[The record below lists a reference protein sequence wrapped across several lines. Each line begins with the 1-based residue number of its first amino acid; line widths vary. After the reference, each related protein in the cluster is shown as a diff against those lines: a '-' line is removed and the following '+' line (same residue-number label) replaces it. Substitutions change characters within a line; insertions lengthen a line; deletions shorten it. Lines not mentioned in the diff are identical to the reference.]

1 MCVYLKTSVT
11 LHPNHSS
18 SLFLTNH
25 FFLSFL
31 NLVYTTFRCSNNTHY
46 IYQEK
51 SITAIICPR
60 VIQYSKCPLCLY
72 NSRYDNSILKILL
85 VVISIISL
93 FLCSIFFLLSGNNY
107 TIHAQSD
114 LETTKYRNMIID
126 LGDGVKTNA
135 RLNIPTIGNGPFSA
149 VLLVPGSGPADMN
162 ETAGYV
168 RIDNETG
175 SKIYP
180 SARPFFEIAQYLS
193 ERGFAVLQYDK
204 RAIGANLTILN
215 SNVWGNAT
223 VNDLK
228 NDAEKALDVLIQ
240 QPEVDAKKVT
250 LVGHS
255 EGTTIVPRIAI
266 DNPDKVDNI
275 VLMGALAQNLA
286 DIGYFQA
293 VTLPLNYA
301 QQVLDHNHN
310 GLLSVQEADENP
322 IFTTMVGN
330 LTLLLTQNT
339 TTANGQVEQ
348 LSPQFNKD
356 NNTFISI
363 NDELKPR
370 LIDLFNSVSIVT
382 ANEKCIK
389 SPCPVW
395 INSHYSLD
403 PTLNIIG
410 KVPSDTSILIQQGK
424 NESQTPIEQ
433 AILLQQKLTE
443 VRHPD
448 HTLITYPDL
457 GHLFY
462 PSSQWITA
470 SGPMDQKVLED
481 LFGWLSDPIRDFKKL
496 SILSLQRP

>member
-1 MCVYLKTSVT
+1 L
-11 LHPNHSS
+11 
-18 SLFLTNH
+18 
-25 FFLSFL
+25 
-31 NLVYTTFRCSNNTHY
+31 
-46 IYQEK
+46 I
-51 SITAIICPR
+51 
-60 VIQYSKCPLCLY
+60 
-72 NSRYDNSILKILL
+72 
-85 VVISIISL
+85 ISIIFLSL
-93 FLCSIFFLLSGNNY
+93 YSITIILSGNNF
-107 TIHAQSD
+107 TSHAQSD
-114 LETTKYRNMIID
+114 LETTKYRNMVID

-135 RLNIPTIGNGPFSA
+135 RLNIPAIGDGPFPA
-149 VLLVPGSGPADMN
+149 VLLVPGSGPTDMN
-162 ETAGYV
+162 ETIGYV

-204 RAIGANLTILN
+204 RGIGANFTILN
-215 SNVWGNAT
+215 STIWENAT

-228 NDAEKALDVLIQ
+228 NDVEKALDVLIQ
-240 QPEVDAKKVT
+240 QPEVDANKVA

-255 EGTTIVPRIAI
+255 EGTIIVPRIAI

-275 VLMGALAQNLA
+275 VLMGALAQNLT

-310 GLLSVQEADENP
+310 GLLSVQEASKNP
-322 IFTTMVGN
+322 VFITMVGN
-330 LTLLLTQNT
+330 LTLLLTQNI
-339 TTANGQVEQ
+339 TTANGTVEQ
-348 LSPQFNKD
+348 LRTQFNKD
-356 NNTFISI
+356 NDTFISI

-370 LIDLFNSVSIVT
+370 LIDWYKSSYLAVT
-382 ANEKCIK
+382 PNKKCIGLD
-389 SPCPVW
+389 PCPIW
-395 INSHYSLD
+395 ISSHYSL

-410 KVPSDTSILIQQGK
+410 KVHSDISILIQQGK

-462 PSSQWITA
+462 PSSQWVTA
-470 SGPMDQKVLED
+470 TGPMDQKVLED
-481 LFGWLSDPIRDFKKL
+481 LFGWLSDPIREFKKL
-496 SILSLQRP
+496 SILSLQRH

>member
-1 MCVYLKTSVT
+1 MTFSTLKG
-11 LHPNHSS
+11 L
-18 SLFLTNH
+18 L
-25 FFLSFL
+25 
-31 NLVYTTFRCSNNTHY
+31 
-46 IYQEK
+46 
-51 SITAIICPR
+51 
-60 VIQYSKCPLCLY
+60 
-72 NSRYDNSILKILL
+72 ILL
-85 VVISIISL
+85 SIIFLLSL
-93 FLCSIFFLLSGNNY
+93 YSAFLILSGNNF
-107 TIHAQSD
+107 TILAQLD
-114 LETTKYRNMIID
+114 LETTKYRNMVID

-135 RLNIPTIGNGPFSA
+135 RLNIPAIGNGPFPA
-149 VLLVPGSGPADMN
+149 VLLVHGSGPVDMN
-162 ETAGYV
+162 ETADYV

-204 RAIGANLTILN
+204 RAIGANFTILN
-215 SNVWGNAT
+215 SNVWGNST

-240 QPEVDAKKVT
+240 QPEVDANKVT

-255 EGTTIVPRIAI
+255 EGTTILPRIAI

-293 VTLPLNYA
+293 VTLPLIYA

-322 IFTTMVGN
+322 VFTTMVGN

-348 LSPQFNKD
+348 LRPQFNKD
-356 NNTFISI
+356 NDAFISI

-370 LIDLFNSVSIVT
+370 LIDFFKSVSVVT
-382 ANEKCIK
+382 TNKKCIR
-389 SPCPVW
+389 SPCPIW

-410 KVPSDTSILIQQGK
+410 KVPLDTSILIQQGK

-470 SGPMDQKVLED
+470 KGPMNQKVLED
-481 LFGWLSDPIRDFKKL
+481 LFAWLSDPIRDFKKL
-496 SILSLQRP
+496 SILYLQRH